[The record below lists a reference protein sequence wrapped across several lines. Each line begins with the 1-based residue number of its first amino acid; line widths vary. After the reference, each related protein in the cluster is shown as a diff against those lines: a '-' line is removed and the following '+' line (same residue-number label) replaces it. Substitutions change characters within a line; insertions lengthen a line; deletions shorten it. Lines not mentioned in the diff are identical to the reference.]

1 MNWTQHP
8 TLYQFTH
15 WWHWLTYGQNTTV
28 IALIGLIFYTHYTR
42 RMMVAAEETRR
53 LSLTP
58 YLLAEDLRTNYPPQ
72 FAITNVAG
80 PAVRC
85 EIWSQ
90 VVSSDFNLGL
100 RLMRGQSVAIS
111 QRVPSILSGDDPL
124 LIPMLESRRRS
135 NVLTVIECFDTGGG
149 LHQLQLLQ
157 RYDDNGVLSIENL
170 FIVPDTFLPAWQR
183 YGRRLWQ
190 LWERRQMNR
199 AARTKGRRPDRL
211 D

>member
-8 TLYQFTH
+8 TLYQLTH
-15 WWHWLTYGQNTTV
+15 WWHWLTYGQNATV
-28 IALIGLIFYTHYTR
+28 VALIGLILYTHYTR

-58 YLLAEDLRTNYPPQ
+58 YLLAEDLRKNYPPQ

-85 EIWSQ
+85 EIWYQ
-90 VVSSDFNLGL
+90 PVGKDFKLGL
-100 RLMRGQSVAIS
+100 RLKRGENIS
-111 QRVPSILSGDDPL
+111 INQWVPSILSGSDPL
-124 LIPMLESRRRS
+124 LIPMFDNLIKTP
-135 NVLTVIECFDTGGG
+135 VLTVIECFDTGGG

-157 RYDDNGVLSIENL
+157 RYDGNGGMSIENL
-170 FIVPDTFLPAWQR
+170 FVVQDTFLPAYQR
-183 YGRRLWQ
+183 YGHRLWQ
-190 LWERRQMNR
+190 LWRLYRMSII
-199 AARTKGRRPDRL
+199 ARTKGTNADRL